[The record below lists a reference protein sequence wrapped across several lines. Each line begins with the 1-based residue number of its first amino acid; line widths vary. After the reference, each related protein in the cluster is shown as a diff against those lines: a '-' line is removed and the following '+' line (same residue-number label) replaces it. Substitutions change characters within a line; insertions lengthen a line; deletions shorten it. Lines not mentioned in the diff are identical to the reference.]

1 MDAIRTHV
9 RAECEGGCGR
19 THVRL
24 GLDLGS
30 LAADWT
36 DPGLALRREDSRV
49 ASGAVGVGQ
58 VHGRFPFCL
67 AVISYPASPVPVY
80 GNARGSSR
88 TSSRRNRRIGLTAP
102 VSPATQTNP
111 SPGRPAGTAKCL
123 LTVQSPGP
131 SRCRLETGSWLER
144 RAAPSGGVRRGRG
157 GGPSPLGGFGGG
169 GPEGGYCDV
178 GLALSAPAA
187 LRPRRRLG

>member
-49 ASGAVGVGQ
+49 PSGAVGVGQ
-58 VHGRFPFCL
+58 VHRRFPFCL
-67 AVISYPASPVPVY
+67 AVIGYPASPVPVY
-80 GNARGSSR
+80 GNARGGR
-88 TSSRRNRRIGLTAP
+88 VALRR
-102 VSPATQTNP
+102 
-111 SPGRPAGTAKCL
+111 AGTA
-123 LTVQSPGP
+123 
-131 SRCRLETGSWLER
+131 GSAFRR
-144 RAAPSGGVRRGRG
+144 RARRAPTPNPPP
-157 GGPSPLGGFGGG
+157 GGP
-169 GPEGGYCDV
+169 
-178 GLALSAPAA
+178 AA
-187 LRPRRRLG
+187 